1 MNCSVCKKVLRKDNT
16 IGTCRKHR
24 GLSKIR
30 RKYEYSWK
38 ETNKEQYREVVKQWK
53 KANRAHLNIWYN
65 NYLLDIEKRLAHSLR
80 VRMGKICK
88 NKIKT
93 GSAIKDLGC
102 SVSEFKLYLEKLFEP
117 GMTWENYGEWHID
130 HIFPLSRFKLE
141 NREQFLKAAH
151 YTNLQPLWALDN
163 LKKGNRIE

>member
-1 MNCSVCKKVLRKDNT
+1 MTCSVCQKVLRRDNT

-30 RKYEYSWK
+30 RTYEYNWK
-38 ETNKEQYREVVKQWK
+38 ESNKEQYREVVKQWK
-53 KANRAHLNIWYN
+53 EANRAHLKIWYN

-80 VRMGKICK
+80 TRMRKICK
-88 NKIKT
+88 NKVKT
-93 GSAIKDLGC
+93 GSAVKDLGC
-102 SVSEFKLYLEKLFEP
+102 SVSEFKLYLEKLFKP

-130 HIFPLSRFKLE
+130 HISPLSRFKLE